1 MSQEL
6 IFILKTLQSTV
17 ISRCYLIDYNCGE
30 IGCDK
35 CPISTTNIKW
45 YGYKLIQ
52 LGNL

>member
-1 MSQEL
+1 MNQEL

-17 ISRCYLIDYNCGE
+17 ISRCDLIDYNCAE
-30 IGCDK
+30 IFCDK

-45 YGYKLIQ
+45 YGYRLIQ

>member
-1 MSQEL
+1 MNQEL

-17 ISRCYLIDYNCGE
+17 TSRCYLIDYNCAE
-30 IGCDK
+30 VTCDK
-35 CPISTTNIKW
+35 CPISPTNIKW

>member
-6 IFILKTLQSTV
+6 IFILKTLQSAVT
-17 ISRCYLIDYNCGE
+17 SRRYLIDYNCAE
-30 IGCDK
+30 VTCDK

-45 YGYKLIQ
+45 YGYQLIQ

>member
-1 MSQEL
+1 MNQEL
-6 IFILKTLQSTV
+6 IFILKTLQLTDTR
-17 ISRCYLIDYNCGE
+17 RCDLINYNCSE

-45 YGYKLIQ
+45 YGYQLIQ